1 MLVYALHL
9 KKKKTIHKT
18 WEIVVAK
25 CTPVISFLYFDT
37 FGTFDTKSKKQQEQR
52 DPKFENGV
60 WVNLQKKMDPTLFHQ
75 RLPTLSWQHRTPV
88 IQLLS

>member
-37 FGTFDTKSKKQQEQR
+37 FGGIHK
-52 DPKFENGV
+52 
-60 WVNLQKKMDPTLFHQ
+60 
-75 RLPTLSWQHRTPV
+75 
-88 IQLLS
+88 